1 MVNLK
6 KSVMVII
13 LVIIIDL
20 CIYGVIDCVRQNSV
34 DTGRFGVV
42 EKSRIEDV
50 RYKIVYDK
58 ITGVMYYMS
67 EQGMLFTLYDTDQK
81 PLLYGVGE

>member
-1 MVNLK
+1 
-6 KSVMVII
+6 MVII

-34 DTGRFGVV
+34 DTGRFEVV

-58 ITGVMYYMS
+58 ITGVMYYIS